1 LSWAVLFIFI
11 SWLTFTLLSPALW
24 RRWDN
29 GSNRPTTVQSRRLHS
44 MSQTRFARYLA
55 VWTVVVTRQRAC
67 DECLDSVNCGP
78 YHSIAKHCKM
88 NTLSVTEH
96 HAALTVAKI
105 LFSKRLCIS
114 DIQRNIKICTE
125 ISFYA
130 SRAFKP
136 ASCPE
141 LRVWWP
147 LAKATCLQ
155 LLHGQSETYILHG

>member
-1 LSWAVLFIFI
+1 VKESDPLFCLEQSSLSLFHDLHLRSYLQHCGAGGITGHIGLPLYRVAVYIACRKHASRATWRCSLNRSGHAPTCLRRMPGF
-11 SWLTFTLLSPALW
+11 SELW
-24 RRWDN
+24 
-29 GSNRPTTVQSRRLHS
+29 
-44 MSQTRFARYLA
+44 
-55 VWTVVVTRQRAC
+55 
-67 DECLDSVNCGP
+67 P

-114 DIQRNIKICTE
+114 DIRRNIKICTE

-141 LRVWWP
+141 LRVW
-147 LAKATCLQ
+147 
-155 LLHGQSETYILHG
+155 